1 LKRVERALISVFDK
15 SGIAEFGRGLAEFG
29 VEILSTGSTAKV
41 LSSAGVRVIEV
52 AEMTGFPEM
61 LDGRVK
67 TLHPRVHAGILAQR
81 SRPGQMAEITAH
93 GIGTIDIVVVNLY
106 PFSETIRRAGV
117 SFEEVIENIDIG
129 GPTLIR
135 AAAKNFQDVAV
146 VTDPSGYDEI
156 LEELR
161 ANDGRLDEAHLFRL
175 AQDAF
180 AHTARY
186 DGQIAQYLSGVEA
199 DASDGGYRL
208 PVVGTRPP
216 RLFMSF
222 EKVAEPRYGENPHQ
236 MAAFYRWGSESPH
249 GLAAMRQLQG
259 KELSYNNLADLAAA
273 QGLIE
278 EFDEPAVAIIKHT
291 NPCGVAVGRTLSD
304 AYVKAYE
311 ADPVSAFGSIIAV
324 NQPLDPATAA
334 EMTKLFVE
342 AVIAPEVE
350 QAAAKILAARE
361 NLRVVELAERSAPPG
376 IPSMEFRRIPGGI
389 LVQDADR
396 SDELRAGDSKLI
408 TSRQPSVEEW
418 RDLWFAWS
426 VCRHVKSNAIVV
438 ASEGQTRGIGAGQMS
453 RVDAVRIAVEKA
465 GERARGAA
473 LASDAFFPFRDGI
486 DEAARA
492 GIRTI
497 IQPGGSKRDDEV
509 IRAAEDHGISM
520 VLTGIRHFRH

>member
-1 LKRVERALISVFDK
+1 
-15 SGIAEFGRGLAEFG
+15 
-29 VEILSTGSTAKV
+29 
-41 LSSAGVRVIEV
+41 
-52 AEMTGFPEM
+52 
-61 LDGRVK
+61 
-67 TLHPRVHAGILAQR
+67 
-81 SRPGQMAEITAH
+81 
-93 GIGTIDIVVVNLY
+93 
-106 PFSETIRRAGV
+106 
-117 SFEEVIENIDIG
+117 
-129 GPTLIR
+129 
-135 AAAKNFQDVAV
+135 
-146 VTDPSGYDEI
+146 
-156 LEELR
+156 
-161 ANDGRLDEAHLFRL
+161 
-175 AQDAF
+175 
-180 AHTARY
+180 
-186 DGQIAQYLSGVEA
+186 
-199 DASDGGYRL
+199 
-208 PVVGTRPP
+208 
-216 RLFMSF
+216 
-222 EKVAEPRYGENPHQ
+222 